1 MSWNQQKSLD
11 RVTARWKARDTA
23 ITVSKLTRLMNLE
36 NVTLKNGRLI
46 RGAHLYVTVA
56 QSGQIHSLDT
66 DEHARSAIQRLA
78 LWQSEVA
85 CMAKAFDLPII
96 AFQGA
101 RAHFLIYRPIDDD
114 AAIVRRAVLFAH
126 AISLMTAKAFNPL
139 FDEVYR
145 FAAKAA
151 VDLGETV
158 ATRGGVRADSEM
170 LFLGNA
176 ANRPAK
182 LLGGAK
188 FLVTG
193 RFAEAIADNLNVEL
207 VDYAGDDDA
216 KILKMVQA
224 EVTAAVEKDK
234 IDWSV
239 EKSEARLAADLEKW
253 PIERFKVSGA
263 KTLIKPTQLSRSDSK
278 LVEAVAIIV
287 DVDGF
292 SAYVDAAE
300 NDDIKR
306 DAILTLDAIRQELRD
321 VVKVDFDAVR
331 IQYQGD
337 NLVAVLHLPAGDA
350 AMVAEKATEIAA
362 AIQSSMTVTLP
373 KVVPDANTLD
383 VAVGLAQ
390 NTTVIACL
398 GEYAKRN
405 ALVLGPAATKAEQI
419 QMRLDGRQTGL
430 DKSLYD
436 NLPAEIQELYTWD
449 ESAKAYVATDLD
461 ASKQARVKE
470 AQAANGQ
477 RTLTPD
483 KAGRVLI
490 GAPAATSR
498 TERVAPIR
506 PYAH

>member
-11 RVTARWKARDTA
+11 RISSRWAARDTE
-23 ITVSKLTRLMNLE
+23 ITVSKLTREMNIE
-36 NVTLKNGRLI
+36 NVTTKKGRLI
-46 RGAHLYVTVA
+46 QGAHLYVTLA
-56 QSGQIHSLDT
+56 QSGQIHCLDS
-66 DEHARSAIQRLA
+66 DAHARSAIQRLA
-78 LWQSEVA
+78 IWQSEVA

-114 AAIVRRAVLFAH
+114 AAIARKAILFAR
-126 AISLMTAKAFNPL
+126 AISLMTARAFNPL
-139 FDEVYR
+139 FDEADR
-145 FAAKAA
+145 FTAKAA
-151 VDLGETV
+151 VDLGQTV
-158 ATRGGVRADSEM
+158 ATRGGVRAESEL

-193 RFAEAIADNLNVEL
+193 RFADVIADDVNVEL
-207 VDYAGDDDA
+207 VDYAGDDA

-224 EVTAAVEKDK
+224 EVVAAVEKDG

-239 EKSEARLAADLEKW
+239 EKSATRLAADLEKW
-253 PIERFKVSGA
+253 PVERFKVSGA
-263 KTLIKPTQLSRSDSK
+263 KTRIEPTKLTRSDSK
-278 LVEAVAIIV
+278 LVEAVALII

-292 SAYVDAAE
+292 SDYVDAAE
-300 NDDIKR
+300 NDEVKR
-306 DAILTLDAIRQELRD
+306 DAILTLDAIRQELRE

-350 AMVAEKATEIAA
+350 EKIAEKATEIAA
-362 AIQSSMTVTLP
+362 AIQSSMSVTLP
-373 KVVPDANTLD
+373 QVVPDASKLH
-383 VAVGLAQ
+383 VAVGLAM
-390 NTTVIACL
+390 NDTVVACL

-419 QMRLDGRQTGL
+419 QMRLAGRQSGL
-430 DKSLYD
+430 DKNLYD
-436 NLPAEIQELYTWD
+436 NLSAVVQELYAWD
-449 ESAKAYVATDLD
+449 ESAKAYVAADLD

-470 AQAANGQ
+470 AQATNGH
-477 RTLTPD
+477 RAVTPG

-490 GAPAATSR
+490 GAPAATPK
-498 TERVAPIR
+498 TEHVVPVR
-506 PYAH
+506 PYAP